1 MWGESG
7 MTFQTPSIWFLWLL
21 ILVPMIAVWLITK
34 KKRHGIVYSTAV
46 DLALLPKTLRSK
58 TLWIPPCI
66 ALIGLSILIICI
78 ARPQKVFERTQQHA
92 DGVAIEMVIDRSS
105 SMNAHDFTIDGVQVD
120 RLTAVKIVAGDFIE
134 GMGSLDGRSGDL
146 IGLVTFAG
154 FADSNCPMTFDH
166 SYLVSDVLSSINIVN
181 ERSEDGTAIGDALA
195 LAVERLSSLNEKV
208 ENDSG
213 NSIQSKV
220 IILLTDGENN
230 QGDIDPLT
238 AADMAAAMDI
248 TVYTIGAGTNGWAP
262 FPSQDLFGRTVMR
275 NQPVVIDEET
285 LQSIAEIT
293 DGKYFR
299 ATDTDS
305 LKEIYAIID
314 EMERSEITQRTYVN
328 HVDMA
333 VKSTV
338 FAGMTI
344 PPLLL
349 IGLLCMMTSVLL
361 SETIY
366 KVLD

>member
-1 MWGESG
+1 
-7 MTFQTPSIWFLWLL
+7 MTFQSPSIWFLWLL
-21 ILVPMIAVWLITK
+21 ALVPLIAIRLILK
-34 KKRHGIVYSTAV
+34 KKHSGILYSTAV
-46 DLALLPKTLRSK
+46 DLSLLPKTIRTR
-58 TLWIPPCI
+58 TLWIPPLL
-66 ALIGLSILIICI
+66 ALLGLSVLIICI

-105 SMNAHDFTIDGVQVD
+105 SMNAHDFTIDGTQVD
-120 RLTAVKIVAGDFIE
+120 RLTAVKKVAGEFIE

-166 SYLVSDVLSSINIVN
+166 SYLCSDVLSSINIVN

-208 ENDSG
+208 ESESG
-213 NSIQSKV
+213 KSIQSKV

-230 QGDIDPLT
+230 QGDIEPLT

-293 DGKYFR
+293 KGKYFR
-299 ATDTDS
+299 ATDTES
-305 LKEIYAIID
+305 LQDIYKAID
-314 EMERSEITQRTYVN
+314 EMERSEITQRTYIN

-333 VKSTV
+333 VQPTV
-338 FAGMTI
+338 FAGLTI

-349 IGLLCMMTSVLL
+349 IALLCIMSSILL
-361 SETIY
+361 SQTVY